1 MTWRIVAPAY
11 KSRLDSRV
19 AMAKE
24 SIEEDS
30 ASKPSLSSIELVFPR
45 HLCHLAIRESKLNIH
60 TGPPPFMSP
69 LKWIRKGDPTFN
81 TKLRAFV
88 RQTDVKVDLAPTEG
102 KMIQYKTHAPGR
114 LSVEDQMSEALAAS
128 ELLGSRQRKGF
139 MKLFRKYCSV
149 KKSPIDWKSVN
160 PPPPS
165 MVINSESVEPCP
177 NDASLK
183 HELLDKLVIL
193 KLNGGLGTTM
203 GCQGPK
209 SAIEVRQDLSFLD
222 LTVRQVEYLNSLY
235 GVDVPLVLMNSFNTH
250 EETVRIIRK
259 YRMHNLSIHTFNQ
272 SCYPYIVKESA
283 VPLAT
288 AKYDKATREK
298 WYPPGHGDVYNAL
311 FESGLLENLI
321 NQGKE
326 YIFISNVDN
335 LGATVNLDILY
346 HMINVDSEF
355 VMEVTDK
362 TRADVQGGTLVTY
375 KDRPHLLEVNQVPQE
390 HLESYR
396 SLNKFTMFNTNNLWV
411 NLRAIQRMVAQDLI
425 DIYPIVSYRTVKN
438 TKVVQLETAA
448 GGAIQFFNNFVG
460 IKVTRLRFLPVK
472 SSSDLFLVQS
482 NLYQVKH
489 GSLLMNPERGLSTIP
504 IVKLG
509 REFQTAQQ
517 YAERFEHGIP
527 NILEL
532 DHLTVAGDVKFG
544 SGITLKG
551 TVILVANEGAKI
563 ELPDGTILE
572 DKVVTGDLRILD
584 H

>member
-1 MTWRIVAPAY
+1 MVAA
-11 KSRLDSRV
+11 V
-19 AMAKE
+19 A
-24 SIEEDS
+24 
-30 ASKPSLSSIELVFPR
+30 
-45 HLCHLAIRESKLNIH
+45 
-60 TGPPPFMSP
+60 
-69 LKWIRKGDPTFN
+69 
-81 TKLRAFV
+81 
-88 RQTDVKVDLAPTEG
+88 
-102 KMIQYKTHAPGR
+102 MIQYKTHAPGR
-114 LSVEDQMSEALAAS
+114 LSVEDQMSEALAAG
-128 ELLGSRQRKGF
+128 EIMAPRPRKGF
-139 MKLFRKYCSV
+139 MKLFRKYCSN
-149 KKSPIDWKSVN
+149 KKNPIDWKSVM
-160 PPPPS
+160 PPTEAI
-165 MVINSESVEPCP
+165 VTNSATVEVCP

-250 EETVRIIRK
+250 DETVRIIRK

-272 SCYPYIVKESA
+272 SSYPFVVKESA
-283 VPLAT
+283 VPLPSS
-288 AKYDKATREK
+288 K
-298 WYPPGHGDVYNAL
+298 YPPGHGDVYNAL

-355 VMEVTDK
+355 MMEVTDK

-375 KDRPHLLEVNQVPQE
+375 KGKPHLLEVNQVPTE
-390 HLESYR
+390 HLEEFR
-396 SLNKFTMFNTNNLWV
+396 SLHKFTKFNTNNLWV
-411 NLRAIQRMVAQDLI
+411 NLRAIQRMVAQDVI
-425 DIYPIVSYRTVKN
+425 DINPIVSYRTVRN
-438 TKVVQLETAA
+438 HKVVQLETAA
-448 GGAIQFFNNFVG
+448 GGAIQFFKNFIG
-460 IKVTRLRFLPVK
+460 IQVPRLRFLPVK

-482 NLYQVKH
+482 NLYQIKH
-489 GSLLMNPERGLSTIP
+489 GSLLMNPSRGLPTIP

-517 YAERFEHGIP
+517 YAERLERGIP

-544 SGITLKG
+544 SDITLKG
-551 TVILVANEGAKI
+551 TVILVANEGCKI
-563 ELPDGTILE
+563 DLPDGTILE
-572 DKVVTGDLRILD
+572 DKVVTGNLRILD